1 MGPNK
6 NRFYVQNGKVY
17 PLTDDVPAEIIISD
31 DDDVSVLGNKFPIGS
46 IAHNLAD
53 GTTFVLD
60 PTYTWLQK
68 GSNSNDGESN
78 NENAV
83 NGVFFIN
90 EYVDETDDSLVLN
103 KTFSEIK
110 AAIESGKYPIVIS
123 SDSDD
128 NHKEYMLCASFHVPY
143 DEEDPEDI
151 FSMCCYQ
158 ATANDLKHWDGN
170 TEDDYPRRTV
180 DQDTN
185 IG

>member
-17 PLTDDVPAEIIISD
+17 PLTDDMSPEVIISD
-31 DDDVSVLGNKFPIGS
+31 DDDLAVLGNKFPIGT
-46 IAHNLAD
+46 IARNFAE
-53 GTTFVLD
+53 GTAFVYD
-60 PTYTWLQK
+60 PTYTWVPK
-68 GSNSNDGESN
+68 GSESN
-78 NENAV
+78 SGTAV

-90 EYVDETDDSLVLN
+90 EHDSETDDSLVLN

-128 NHKEYMLCASFHVPY
+128 NHKEYMLCIDFHIPY

-151 FSMCCYQ
+151 FSISCYQ
-158 ATANDLKHWDGN
+158 ATAGDLKHWDGN
-170 TEDDYPRRTV
+170 TENDYPSRTV
-180 DQDTN
+180 DQGTD
-185 IG
+185 IH